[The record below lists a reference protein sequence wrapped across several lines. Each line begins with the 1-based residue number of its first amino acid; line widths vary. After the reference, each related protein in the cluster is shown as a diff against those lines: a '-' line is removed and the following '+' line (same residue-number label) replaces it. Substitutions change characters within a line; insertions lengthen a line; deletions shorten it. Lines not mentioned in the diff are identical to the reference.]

1 MSGNDQINI
10 MPTEEVVITLNGRRI
25 VGSAE
30 VLLCLQK
37 HPRLIINGSLRG
49 KNRLLLDSNPKAHPF
64 IRFRNSGLKG
74 RIMTL
79 SLGPDKNQTER
90 CEFCFKNGNVEL
102 GDRHVQEI
110 SFVTFKIFNFPN
122 FYSNGDRFH
131 DNHWVESGN
140 SRKLLGGTTLE
151 GGKWTI
157 QLRALENIDET
168 IESLEGRGYGLTHE
182 GRIESHDGSPF
193 NGKSVKEVID
203 TLSDFLSFVRGM
215 WVAPI
220 DIQAFSTN
228 GTASWKDMTLRYS
241 SEWKYVKSWFDEKN
255 GQLMKDIFPGFWALT
270 QDRVWSKR
278 IKEVIYWYVLS
289 NESGNDLGLLSTQ
302 TALELLSWTCVTRKR
317 RRFTGKEFKTWQASK
332 KIRELLTIVGIDT
345 AIPSCLKK
353 MTEAQK
359 RFRFEDGPHAFTE
372 IRNEIT
378 HPEHRNKGN
387 FNRLKYEAWNLG
399 QWYLE
404 LILLWLMNLNTSF
417 SCRLGFQRQGLLV
430 QVPWINKKQNKKT
443 CCRPQ

>member
-1 MSGNDQINI
+1 MSIHAYLSSGIFSRTHNLSN
-10 MPTEEVVITLNGRRI
+10 
-25 VGSAE
+25 
-30 VLLCLQK
+30 LL
-37 HPRLIINGSLRG
+37 
-49 KNRLLLDSNPKAHPF
+49 
-64 IRFRNSGLKG
+64 
-74 RIMTL
+74 
-79 SLGPDKNQTER
+79 
-90 CEFCFKNGNVEL
+90 
-102 GDRHVQEI
+102 
-110 SFVTFKIFNFPN
+110 
-122 FYSNGDRFH
+122 
-131 DNHWVESGN
+131 
-140 SRKLLGGTTLE
+140 RK
-151 GGKWTI
+151 
-157 QLRALENIDET
+157 R
-168 IESLEGRGYGLTHE
+168 
-182 GRIESHDGSPF
+182 
-193 NGKSVKEVID
+193 
-203 TLSDFLSFVRGM
+203 
-215 WVAPI
+215 
-220 DIQAFSTN
+220 
-228 GTASWKDMTLRYS
+228 
-241 SEWKYVKSWFDEKN
+241 
-255 GQLMKDIFPGFWALT
+255 
-270 QDRVWSKR
+270 R